1 MITINYL
8 IILTALIIYQISFFF
23 IVNDF
28 KIKNYFY
35 LISPII
41 TFIIPFL
48 LNKNSL
54 INLPLYL
61 IIQTLI
67 NLSMIDLKYLE
78 ISGKSYIFLL
88 LPAISSIFLFR
99 NGLSAIISF
108 IIILVI
114 FIIFDKIFGI
124 EGFGGA
130 DVKIILILSFCFK
143 LEDVF
148 TFVYLCL
155 LLTIVV
161 YFILAI
167 KNRRFKKIKVPMIVP
182 ITIIFIYMSLWIYLQ
197 VFI

>member
-28 KIKNYFY
+28 KLKNYFY

-48 LNKNSL
+48 LNNNHL

-130 DVKIILILSFCFK
+130 DVKILLILSFCFK

-148 TFVYLCL
+148 TFIYLCL

-167 KNRRFKKIKVPMIVP
+167 KNRRFKKIKVPMIVS

>member
-1 MITINYL
+1 
-8 IILTALIIYQISFFF
+8 
-23 IVNDF
+23 
-28 KIKNYFY
+28 
-35 LISPII
+35 
-41 TFIIPFL
+41 
-48 LNKNSL
+48 
-54 INLPLYL
+54 
-61 IIQTLI
+61 
-67 NLSMIDLKYLE
+67 MIDLKYLE

-130 DVKIILILSFCFK
+130 DVKILLILSFCFK

>member
-197 VFI
+197 IFI